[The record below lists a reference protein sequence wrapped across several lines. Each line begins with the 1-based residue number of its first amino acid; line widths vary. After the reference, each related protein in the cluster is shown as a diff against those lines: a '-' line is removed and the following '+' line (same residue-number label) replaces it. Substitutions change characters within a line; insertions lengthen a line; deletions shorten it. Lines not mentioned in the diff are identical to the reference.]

1 MGFQKLKHGLFI
13 TRQNFP
19 QFVETFNDLVDFC
32 NSLRGDADAPN
43 DSGIIRLDR
52 RVRGR
57 PVIRA
62 DTSRMTRGDSKATED
77 VGCYAVSTNGN
88 GEPCFANRYF
98 TCGGRIYEGPDGT
111 PRAGFAALSIPCQGD
126 DDPAGATIEFYSTF
140 SELKAAGAD
149 YTKYTI
155 PLYKFDEDDDGNVTV
170 AIDFRN
176 MPSAAMGEA
185 GL

>member
-1 MGFQKLKHGLFI
+1 MSTSAEVYGSECSCHASAADDGWGSSS
-13 TRQNFP
+13 P
-19 QFVETFNDLVDFC
+19 GGAPEDL
-32 NSLRGDADAPN
+32 
-43 DSGIIRLDR
+43 
-52 RVRGR
+52 
-57 PVIRA
+57 
-62 DTSRMTRGDSKATED
+62 
-77 VGCYAVSTNGN
+77 GCYRLARGADGKITG
-88 GEPCFANRYF
+88 FDARYF
-98 TCGGRIYEGPDGT
+98 MCGGKIYEGPDGT

-126 DDPAGATIEFYSTF
+126 DDPSGATVEFYGTF
-140 SELKAAGAD
+140 AELKAAGAD